1 MKSLVIFKKDKQEI
15 PDSFGKLSFI
25 IKNSSRYLLLS
36 FLLFINGC
44 GIYSVRPG
52 TIPTHIK
59 SIAVSPVI
67 NETAE
72 FAIAEDMTGRL
83 LNQLLTENL
92 LPVTDENAA
101 NSIIYVII
109 KSLDDRPYT
118 FDEQEMVKEY
128 KLTINADFTWYDA
141 LNQTEL
147 MKSPVSQWSAYY
159 SENYNSQFSPD
170 DQRVRENALDE
181 TMTKIAE
188 DIILKLTSDW

>member
-1 MKSLVIFKKDKQEI
+1 MKQQKSLKKDRQEI
-15 PDSFGKLSFI
+15 PDYFMRMTYILRLY
-25 IKNSSRYLLLS
+25 SSCLFLLL
-36 FLLFINGC
+36 LLFISGC

-59 SIAVSPVI
+59 SIAVSPVV

-92 LPVTDENAA
+92 LPLADENDA
-101 NSIIYVII
+101 NSIIYVTI
-109 KSLDDRPYT
+109 KNLDDKPYT

-128 KLTINADFTWYDA
+128 KLTISADFTWYDA
-141 LNQTEL
+141 INQDDL
-147 MKSPVSQWSAYY
+147 MKSPVTQWSAYY
-159 SENYNSQFSPD
+159 SDNYNSQFSPD
-170 DQRVRENALDE
+170 DQRVRETALNDA
-181 TMTKIAE
+181 MTKIAE

>member
-15 PDSFGKLSFI
+15 PDSFEKLSFI